1 MQVNR
6 IKMEGLLIGPLKNYG
21 DVPTTI
27 WQTYSH
33 NSKPLYLPI
42 IQEKNHYNYTR
53 IKNTLILQYF
63 NVIVSSF
70 MSLNEQSIRTRTITA
85 MCNKAT

>member
-33 NSKPLYLPI
+33 DSKPFYLPI
-42 IQEKNHYNYTR
+42 IQEEK
-53 IKNTLILQYF
+53 IIIIILGSKIQ
-63 NVIVSSF
+63 
-70 MSLNEQSIRTRTITA
+70 
-85 MCNKAT
+85 